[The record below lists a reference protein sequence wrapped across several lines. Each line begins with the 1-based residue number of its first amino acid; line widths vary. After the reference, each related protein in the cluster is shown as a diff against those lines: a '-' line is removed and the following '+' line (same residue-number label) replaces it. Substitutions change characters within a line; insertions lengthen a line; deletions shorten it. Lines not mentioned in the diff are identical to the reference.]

1 MVVCAGLPF
10 RMLVAFMVVVAGA
23 DGAVRMNMLLVAMVV
38 CADLPFRMLVA
49 FMAVVAGADGAVR
62 MNMFLVAVVVRAGFP
77 LLVLVFVMA
86 VVCRAGSA
94 VGVVVFCGSL
104 LGAENRAETE
114 NGGNPQNDGKIKTFH
129 VCKNG

>member
-1 MVVCAGLPF
+1 MVVCAG
-10 RMLVAFMVVVAGA
+10 
-23 DGAVRMNMLLVAMVV
+23 
-38 CADLPFRMLVA
+38 LPFRMLVA

-114 NGGNPQNDGKIKTFH
+114 TGAIPRMMEK
-129 VCKNG
+129 